1 MKKTWQIP
9 LTITFILL
17 GILLSTQLQTQ
28 NRLAADLSQQN
39 ISDLTIMVKN
49 LSEKRQS
56 LAQEIDEL
64 ETAINAHSDDAELS
78 AQLSADIDRKS
89 VV

>member
-28 NRLAADLSQQN
+28 NRLAAFTTEYQRFNHHGQ
-39 ISDLTIMVKN
+39 
-49 LSEKRQS
+49 
-56 LAQEIDEL
+56 
-64 ETAINAHSDDAELS
+64 
-78 AQLSADIDRKS
+78 KS
-89 VV
+89 